1 MSYLKIIIFPIVLSL
16 ISCSSNYTS
25 QSYKKK
31 SNPFYGGI
39 YKVGDPYLVEGKVYY
54 PKANNNYNET
64 GVASWY
70 GKKFH
75 KKATA
80 NGEVFDMYKV
90 SAAHKTLPMP
100 SRVRVTN
107 LENNKSMILRVND
120 RGPFVKNRIIDLSM
134 RAAEILGFKEQ
145 GTAQVRVEFYSNAN
159 VYDNSG
165 RLIPKRES
173 LKSNQLNRVKIKNI
187 NLKESYILLIGSF
200 QEKENIEKIKG
211 KLSGFG
217 GLKIKKKENNGVEI
231 FKIYIGPYYRKE
243 YLEKL
248 QKTIEVI
255 GITGTKIT
263 LNDYKKL

>member
-1 MSYLKIIIFPIVLSL
+1 MSYLKIIIFPIILSL
-16 ISCSSNYTS
+16 IGCSSNYTS
-25 QSYKKK
+25 KNFKTK
-31 SNPFYGGI
+31 GNPFYGGA
-39 YKVGDPYLVEGKVYY
+39 YKIGDPYLVEGKIYY

-75 KKATA
+75 KKETA

-90 SAAHKTLPMP
+90 SAAHKTLPLP

-107 LENNKSMILRVND
+107 LENKKSIILRVND
-120 RGPFVKNRIIDLSM
+120 RGPFAKNRIIDLSM

-159 VYDNSG
+159 VYDKSG
-165 RLIPKRES
+165 RLIPKREF
-173 LKSNQLNRVKIKNI
+173 LKNNELYKIKNKSI
-187 NLKESYILLIGSF
+187 NLSESYLLLIGSF
-200 QEKENIEKIKG
+200 QEKKNIENIKR

-217 GLKIKKKENNGVEI
+217 KLKIEKKENNGLEF
-231 FKIYIGPYYRKE
+231 FKIYIGPYFRKE
-243 YLEKL
+243 YVERL
-248 QKTIEVI
+248 QKTIEAI

-263 LNDYKKL
+263 LND

>member
-1 MSYLKIIIFPIVLSL
+1 MSYLKIIIFLIVLSL
-16 ISCSSNYTS
+16 IGCSSNYN
-25 QSYKKK
+25 YKNIKTK
-31 SNPFYGGI
+31 ENPFYGGA
-39 YKVGDPYLVEGKVYY
+39 YKIGDPYLVEGKIYY
-54 PKANNNYNET
+54 PKVNNNYNET

-90 SAAHKTLPMP
+90 SAAHKTLPLP

-107 LENNKSMILRVND
+107 LENKKSIILRVND
-120 RGPFVKNRIIDLSM
+120 RGPFAKNRIIDLSM
-134 RAAEILGFKEQ
+134 RAAEILGFKDQ

-159 VYDNSG
+159 VYDKSG
-165 RLIPKRES
+165 RLIPKKEF
-173 LKSNQLNRVKIKNI
+173 LKNNQINRIKNK
-187 NLKESYILLIGSF
+187 NMNSKESYLLLIGSF
-200 QEKENIEKIKG
+200 QKKKNIENIKR

-217 GLKIKKKENNGVEI
+217 KLKIEKKENDGVEI
-231 FKIYIGPYYRKE
+231 FKIYIGPYFRKE

-255 GITGTKIT
+255 GIPGTKIA
-263 LNDYKKL
+263 LND

>member
-16 ISCSSNYTS
+16 IGCSSNYN
-25 QSYKKK
+25 YKNVKTK
-31 SNPFYGGI
+31 ENPFYGGV
-39 YKVGDPYLVEGKVYY
+39 YKIGDPYLVEGKIYY
-54 PKANNNYNET
+54 PKVNNNYNET

-90 SAAHKTLPMP
+90 SAAHKTLPLP

-107 LENNKSMILRVND
+107 LENKKSIILRVND
-120 RGPFVKNRIIDLSM
+120 RGPFAKNRIIDLSM

-159 VYDNSG
+159 VYDKSG
-165 RLIPKRES
+165 RLIPKREF
-173 LKSNQLNRVKIKNI
+173 LKNNELYKIKNKSI
-187 NLKESYILLIGSF
+187 NLNESYLLLIGSF
-200 QEKENIEKIKG
+200 KEKKNIENIKH

-217 GLKIKKKENNGVEI
+217 KLKIEKKENNGLEF
-231 FKIYIGPYYRKE
+231 FKIYIGPYFRKE
-243 YLEKL
+243 YVERL
-248 QKTIEVI
+248 QKTIEAI

-263 LNDYKKL
+263 LND